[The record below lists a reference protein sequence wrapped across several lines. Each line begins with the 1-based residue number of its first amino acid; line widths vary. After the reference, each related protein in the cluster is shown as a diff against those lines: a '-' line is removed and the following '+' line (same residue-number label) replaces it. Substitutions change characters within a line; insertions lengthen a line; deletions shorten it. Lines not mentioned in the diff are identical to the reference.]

1 MTSAPEREQ
10 VDFAAEGL
18 LDGVDGDERD
28 ARLDLLEQL
37 AEAGVPLEE
46 LRRAVDEDRLAVLP
60 VEQVLSG
67 DGQYTVE
74 QVAEQ
79 ARVEIDALRRYMR
92 ALGFP
97 DPEPGECRFGDD
109 EVEAAKVIATFRDA
123 GLPDE
128 RMLEVARV
136 LGMGL
141 SRAADAMRGAVR
153 ESFIR
158 PGDTERDLG
167 LRLVDAAKLFMPA
180 LGPMLQIPLEAHM
193 VEIIRAE
200 AIGQV
205 EREQGLLPGAR
216 PVAVCFADMVG
227 FTSLAE
233 RLEVEELGNVT
244 ERFWMLAG
252 EVTNPPV
259 RLVKMIG
266 DEAMLASPDAG
277 ALVATSLAL
286 IDAAA
291 SDDLLPPLRAGA
303 AAGPALRRAG
313 DWYGRPVNLASRITS
328 VAPEGALVVSG
339 ELREA
344 VGDTY
349 RWAPAGTRVFK
360 GIEGEVDVYRVEGR
374 A

>member
-1 MTSAPEREQ
+1 MTDWE
-10 VDFAAEGL
+10 AEGL
-18 LDGVDGDERD
+18 LEGLRSEAERAARRELLDRLEAEGCTVD
-28 ARLDLLEQL
+28 
-37 AEAGVPLEE
+37 E
-46 LRRAVDEDRLAVLP
+46 LRRAVDEDRLSLLPIERLLTAEYRYTPAEVVELTGISMDYLKRDFAALGLSLDPHEPRFGEANIEAMRSLRAMMEAGVSERELLGLTRMVGDASAKLADAVLR
-60 VEQVLSG
+60 
-67 DGQYTVE
+67 T
-74 QVAEQ
+74 
-79 ARVEIDALRRYMR
+79 
-92 ALGFP
+92 
-97 DPEPGECRFGDD
+97 FGRLL
-109 EVEAAKVIATFRDA
+109 VQ
-123 GLPDE
+123 
-128 RMLEVARV
+128 
-136 LGMGL
+136 
-141 SRAADAMRGAVR
+141 
-153 ESFIR
+153 

-180 LGPMLQIPLEAHM
+180 LGPMLQIPLESHM

-205 EREQGLLPGAR
+205 EREQGILPGAR

-233 RLEVEELGNVT
+233 RLEVDELGDVT
-244 ERFWMLAG
+244 EWFWLLAG
-252 EVTNPPV
+252 EVTEPPV

-277 ALVATSLAL
+277 ALIATSLTL

-291 SDDLLPPLRAGA
+291 RDDALLPLRAGA

-339 ELREA
+339 ELRDA
-344 VGDTY
+344 AGDSY
-349 RWAPAGTRVFK
+349 RWAPAGTREFK
-360 GIEGEVDVYRVEGR
+360 GIEGEVDLYRVEGR